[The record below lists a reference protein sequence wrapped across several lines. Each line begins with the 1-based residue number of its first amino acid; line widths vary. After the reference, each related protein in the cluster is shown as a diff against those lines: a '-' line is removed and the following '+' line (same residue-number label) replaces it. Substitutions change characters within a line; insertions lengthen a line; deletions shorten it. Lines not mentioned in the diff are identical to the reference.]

1 MNKERKEIIRKQS
14 VVLALRIIY
23 YSDISISFTVI
34 NDIVPV
40 NQKLKVQSP
49 LYLDAV
55 YKLFPKITMELE
67 KIYTIYNGSFSS
79 KDIDSKRIINDIY
92 SFLINEKVY
101 RYYNQDSD
109 DKSVRSYIGFLP
121 EFKVENDKITIT
133 AQYEDKEDFNKK
145 TIIFKEQPE
154 YNEKIHGEYLELYE
168 DYLQQFENRT
178 EENNHQKRITMTKNN
193 R

>member
-92 SFLINEKVY
+92 SFLINEKAY
-101 RYYNQDSD
+101 RYYNQDTD